1 MPEWGDGGP
10 ESSTLKVPFVL
21 TLSELLEE
29 MRGPWRETIFC
40 WLLKSM
46 LVGLQVGV
54 GVVGGF
60 VLCRCFQS
68 DPRNLYTL
76 LKIEEVEYG
85 RRPSGMIS
93 G

>member
-1 MPEWGDGGP
+1 
-10 ESSTLKVPFVL
+10 
-21 TLSELLEE
+21 
-29 MRGPWRETIFC
+29 
-40 WLLKSM
+40 M